1 MALAGKEAT
10 TGDHRGGVLAA
21 SLLLVEGRI
30 SGLKAGGDRGRGA
43 LTKEAADE
51 GRRDRRCRA
60 AEGEV
65 MQQKLRSKLR
75 LTLGSLQIM
84 RATCS
89 SSFVRQTTGDRI
101 SSSSS
106 MPSWQK
112 EAEYVDAE
120 GYLLLLC

>member
-1 MALAGKEAT
+1 LAEI
-10 TGDHRGGVLAA
+10 
-21 SLLLVEGRI
+21 EEEEP
-30 SGLKAGGDRGRGA
+30 
-43 LTKEAADE
+43 LTKEADDE

-65 MQQKLRSKLR
+65 MQQKLRLKLR
-75 LTLGSLQIM
+75 LTSGSLQIK

-89 SSFVRQTTGDRI
+89 SSFVRHTTGDGI